1 MDERSCDMTCNSPT
15 INESNPLQIFT
26 RCLQAS
32 DPVIVWNGMS
42 SSLVTFEI
50 PAARVV
56 GFTSKP
62 TKRTLLHV
70 ENSKISAPTVLLNS
84 LMNATR
90 SNKLIPSVVSCFAT
104 SMLFESNLS
113 DSRHILPCIF
123 DSSTWLE
130 SVRMPEASVS
140 NCTNKSDIRTSA
152 SCCGLV
158 KTIQQFVNDSKEYYV
173 SLPRR
178 VEYFHN
184 SHRVNRMPKG
194 C

>member
-15 INESNPLQIFT
+15 MKESNPLQIFT
-26 RCLQAS
+26 RCFQAS

-42 SSLVTFEI
+42 SSLVMVEI

-62 TKRTLLHV
+62 TKRTLLQV

-90 SNKLIPSVVSCFAT
+90 SSKLIPSVVSCFAT
-104 SMLFESNLS
+104 SMLFESNFS
-113 DSRHILPCIF
+113 DSRQILPCIL
-123 DSSTWLE
+123 STSTWLE
-130 SVRMPEASVS
+130 SVRMLVASAS

-152 SCCGLV
+152 SCSGLV
-158 KTIQQFVNDSKEYYV
+158 KTIQQFVNDSKEHDV
-173 SLPRR
+173 SFSRR
-178 VEYFHN
+178 VEYVHN
-184 SHRVNRMPKG
+184 SHRVNRMAE
-194 C
+194 CC

>member
-70 ENSKISAPTVLLNS
+70 ENSKISAPTVLLNP
-84 LMNATR
+84 LMNETR

-130 SVRMPEASVS
+130 SVRMPVASVS

-152 SCCGLV
+152 SSYGMV
-158 KTIQQFVNDSKEYYV
+158 KTIQQFVNDSRSHYTCY
-173 SLPRR
+173 SRR
-178 VEYFHN
+178 VENVHN
-184 SHRVNRMPKG
+184 SHRVNRMAE
-194 C
+194 CC

>member
-15 INESNPLQIFT
+15 MKESNPLQIFT

-42 SSLVTFEI
+42 SSLVMFEI

-90 SNKLIPSVVSCFAT
+90 SSKLIPSVVSCFAT

-113 DSRHILPCIF
+113 DSRQILPCIL
-123 DSSTWLE
+123 STSTWLG
-130 SVRMPEASVS
+130 SVRMPVASAS

-152 SCCGLV
+152 SYVRMV
-158 KTIQQFVNDSKEYYV
+158 KTIQQFVNDSRRNYASYPRCGRYV
-173 SLPRR
+173 R
-178 VEYFHN
+178 N
-184 SHRVNRMPKG
+184 SHRVNRMTE
-194 C
+194 CC